1 MTGALDHTM
10 LRLEDRATLAREFF
24 DLESPAVNSFPPPP
38 VGSIRRMAPPFA
50 TPPFATPPFAT
61 PPFAAPPFAAP
72 PFATPQLPTP
82 KPMAAPTPTAAF
94 DFAMAS
100 AVYMPTPPAVRGKKR
115 RSGARRLFSWV
126 LVLGV
131 VGGLVYAGITYGPEL
146 LDRAQGESTTDGPAA
161 PLAFPPVVVPV
172 APPRTATFMIERPLD
187 DGSMIRY
194 EVTNDFETGMSRML
208 IDRAPKPDLEV
219 LAVFDVANLHEV
231 DQAAWFSMPR
241 GDFPLVT
248 GTERSQWI
256 RTVDDYFPAALR
268 PHVTITRATESLL
281 GAETMRH
288 LVIEVDAAA
297 IARQASLTVT
307 DPLTGLQVPTEPVPP
322 GQFVVPPTYTASAAE
337 GATPNAPVTVEIWV
351 DSTGTIRKLVQ
362 PTEFGGETIT
372 LVSMTLDPYTPE
384 FPVPG
389 VTTPLTARQLVDF
402 GL

>member
-1 MTGALDHTM
+1 MTGALDHSM
-10 LRLEDRATLAREFF
+10 LRLEDRAMLAREFF

-38 VGSIRRMAPPFA
+38 VGSVPRM
-50 TPPFATPPFAT
+50 
-61 PPFAAPPFAAP
+61 APPFAAP

-208 IDRAPKPDLEV
+208 IDRTPKPDLEV

-307 DPLTGLQVPTEPVPP
+307 DPLAGADPATGLQVPAEPVPP

-384 FPVPG
+384 FPVPD